1 MSTASPARDAAPAG
15 SPQARASSAE
25 SASTTSAVLAKA
37 ALRRLALERLEP
49 TPENFAQAY
58 AAEARSAGAP
68 TPVLPEAGRLLLA
81 RLASTV
87 PGFNEAQATALA
99 HAGTSGQWDLAQRML
114 EGASGGAAGES
125 LARLVERI
133 VRGLERGGRHWTAA
147 RKKDS
152 LQRVLDGSRHDAQR
166 LQTRLAQ
173 LVASWDHDAPDAQAD
188 AAAPGGGPV
197 EARSADAADVGP
209 AGEPPTER
217 AVEGVVERGVAAT
230 GCDTVGAT
238 RDGSG
243 ERLAASVDIGPW
255 RRMTSCL
262 GGTVVVALPPS
273 QGPAARVPASTAPGP
288 EPAIRPGADALGE
301 RIEGLTRRLQS
312 RDATPADAEELEAL
326 CSRADRLIA
335 HRQRLLDQLGDLTR
349 ELTDSLADL
358 AEDDSWAQG
367 QCVAMRSALEGGLSV
382 RGVRSVGELLRVTRE
397 RQLSL
402 RQERDRARD
411 ALKGLINRMLSELGE
426 LGSQTGRFHES
437 VGRYADVIER
447 ADSLESLAGVVREM
461 VEESRTVAS
470 LVDQTQQRLQDEHR
484 RASDL
489 NERVQHLEG
498 ELRRLSAEVATD
510 PLTQVANRRGMVAEF
525 EVERARHERDG
536 LVLSVGLIDIDNFKR
551 LNDELGHAAGDVAL
565 KSLAHAVRDALRPT
579 DRVARFGG
587 EEFVVMLPATA
598 ADEAQQVLTRV
609 QRSLSG
615 SLFLH
620 ESRPV
625 FVTFSAGVTAYRSG
639 ETLEAAL
646 ERADVALYEA
656 KRTGKNRTCL
666 A

>member
-1 MSTASPARDAAPAG
+1 VVAND
-15 SPQARASSAE
+15 
-25 SASTTSAVLAKA
+25 
-37 ALRRLALERLEP
+37 
-49 TPENFAQAY
+49 
-58 AAEARSAGAP
+58 
-68 TPVLPEAGRLLLA
+68 
-81 RLASTV
+81 
-87 PGFNEAQATALA
+87 
-99 HAGTSGQWDLAQRML
+99 
-114 EGASGGAAGES
+114 ASGATGAN
-125 LARLVERI
+125 
-133 VRGLERGGRHWTAA
+133 
-147 RKKDS
+147 
-152 LQRVLDGSRHDAQR
+152 
-166 LQTRLAQ
+166 
-173 LVASWDHDAPDAQAD
+173 
-188 AAAPGGGPV
+188 
-197 EARSADAADVGP
+197 
-209 AGEPPTER
+209 
-217 AVEGVVERGVAAT
+217 GVTGVA
-230 GCDTVGAT
+230 D
-238 RDGSG
+238 
-243 ERLAASVDIGPW
+243 LGPW
-255 RRMTSCL
+255 RRVTSCL
-262 GGTVVVALPPS
+262 GGTVTAALPPPRGLAGPGS
-273 QGPAARVPASTAPGP
+273 YEASAVAGPATRV
-288 EPAIRPGADALGE
+288 GADALGE
-301 RIEGLTRRLQS
+301 RIEALTLHLQN

-326 CSRADRLIA
+326 CGRADRLIA
-335 HRQRLLDQLGDLTR
+335 HRQRLLDQLGELTR

-367 QCVAMRSALEGGLSV
+367 QCVAMRAVLESGLSV
-382 RGVRSVGELLRVTRE
+382 RGVRSVGDLLRVTRE

-402 RQERDRARD
+402 RQERDRARE

-470 LVDQTQQRLQDEHR
+470 LVNQTQQRLHAEHQ

-489 NERVQHLEG
+489 DVRVQHLEG

-536 LVLSVGLIDIDNFKR
+536 LVLSLGLIDIDNFKR
-551 LNDELGHAAGDVAL
+551 LNDELGHAAGDIAL

-625 FVTFSAGVTAYRSG
+625 FVTFSAGVTAYRPG
-639 ETLEAAL
+639 ESLEAAL